1 MSLGTTEL
9 GCIHD
14 KKQFLIGT
22 AKFMLG
28 NATTFLTYCELD
40 ETTTCNHIR
49 YTLPTNCTGN
59 LPPLSSLN
67 YGVLQ
72 VL

>member
-1 MSLGTTEL
+1 MSLGTSEI

-14 KKQFLIGT
+14 KERFLIVT
-22 AKFMLG
+22 ATFMLG
-28 NATTFLTYCELD
+28 NATTFLTYCEL
-40 ETTTCNHIR
+40 TTTCNHIR

-67 YGVLQ
+67 YGILQ